1 MLLSKFA
8 KTGTAAPA
16 GRPAGSK
23 FGAAPAA
30 RPAAAASKF
39 GARQAPEPE
48 PEPGPEEDPEPEQQA
63 PQRGGNRFGRTDSA
77 PAGHGGRAQGNQ
89 RGGRARVP
97 QRGRFTGTRSEAPKP
112 PFLESGKHIC
122 KVVKTYESYKP
133 GRGPRFNIQLE
144 IIESSD
150 PINKPGDIRSVGYN
164 TDDAAF
170 SATAG
175 DVFAFVRAAA
185 GFATDEDFLATF
197 VNDSDQDLIDAAHGN
212 PEAMKEIGPNGQPYG
227 ENPLEGCIIEA
238 FGSRGN
244 VSEKTGTQFYNF
256 QWSPAEA
263 F

>member
-1 MLLSKFA
+1 MSLSKFA
-8 KTGTAAPA
+8 KTGSAAGKPS
-16 GRPAGSK
+16 GNK
-23 FGAAPAA
+23 FGAAPAPT
-30 RPAAAASKF
+30 RPVAASKF

-48 PEPGPEEDPEPEQQA
+48 PEDEEPEPEQA
-63 PQRGGNRFGRTDSA
+63 PQRGGGNRFGRTDSA
-77 PAGHGGRAQGNQ
+77 PAGRGGRAQGNE
-89 RGGRARVP
+89 RGGGRARVP

-150 PINKPGDIRSVGYN
+150 PINKPGDVRSVGYN

-185 GFATDEDFLATF
+185 GFATDEEFLTVF
-197 VNDSDQDLIDAAHGN
+197 PNDADQDLIDAAHGN
-212 PEAMKEIGPNGQPYG
+212 PEAMKELGPNGQPYG
-227 ENPLEGCIIEA
+227 ENPLEGQIVEA